1 MQQRMQPAKT
11 FRDLSPDEVK
21 ARGYPPGSY
30 QVGPD
35 NKISPVRNGPDTVF
49 DMGGGTNKQIYDSM
63 QESAISARSAVNGL
77 YSLTK
82 AREALAGGGFF
93 GQFADERLAFAKL
106 GEFLGMDNADAI
118 QNTETFRSAIAPQV
132 AALMKATVGSTQ
144 ISNADREF
152 AEKAAGGSISL
163 DEGSITRLLDI
174 MERASSVAIQG
185 HMRRLDT
192 VYPSDNPEYARE
204 RALFGV
210 DYNDPNTPPADYPN
224 AKKASDGKWYV
235 PDPAN
240 PGKYLVV
247 EE

>member
-1 MQQRMQPAKT
+1 
-11 FRDLSPDEVK
+11 
-21 ARGYPPGSY
+21 
-30 QVGPD
+30 
-35 NKISPVRNGPDTVF
+35 
-49 DMGGGTNKQIYDSM
+49 
-63 QESAISARSAVNGL
+63 
-77 YSLTK
+77 
-82 AREALAGGGFF
+82 
-93 GQFADERLAFAKL
+93 
-106 GEFLGMDNADAI
+106 
-118 QNTETFRSAIAPQV
+118 
-132 AALMKATVGSTQ
+132 MKATVGSTQ

-224 AKKASDGKWYV
+224 AKKIGRETISLPLSPLLKKNEIRRVIDVLK
-235 PDPAN
+235 N
-240 PGKYLVV
+240 IFRK
-247 EE
+247 